1 MSTSL
6 KPFEK
11 QKYLNLETFRKSGEG
26 VKTPVWFAQDGEI
39 LRIWTEASTG
49 KAKRIR
55 REGKVRIVPSTAS
68 GQPTGEWVDARAVI
82 VDTPDDIARTEQFFK
97 KKYGLMFSFLAF
109 LNKSRKG
116 KYISIQ
122 VKLA

>member
-1 MSTSL
+1 MPASL

-26 VKTPVWFAQDGEI
+26 VKTPVWFAQDGDL

-55 REGKVRIVPSTAS
+55 REGKVKIVPSTSS

-82 VDTPDDIARTEQFFK
+82 FDTPDDIARTEQLFK
-97 KKYGLMFSFLAF
+97 KKYGFMFSFLAF

-122 VKLA
+122 VKPA

>member
-1 MSTSL
+1 MPASL

-26 VKTPVWFAQDGEI
+26 VKTPVWFAQDGDL

-55 REGKVRIVPSTAS
+55 REGKVRIVPSTSS

-82 VDTPDDIARTEQFFK
+82 FDTPDDIARTEQLFK
-97 KKYGLMFSFLAF
+97 KKYGFMFSFLAF